1 MAKRAWRRNQRRWQ
15 VAPVY
20 DGADDLARSTRTSP
34 LVAQVLYN
42 RGLADPDIARGFL
55 QPKLN
60 DLHDPLELP
69 NCQAAARRI
78 AQAVE
83 RKDPIAIYGDYD
95 VDGMTSIAILHA
107 CLKLVNCPVRAYVP
121 HRLEEGYGVNADALR
136 SLISEGAKLIITVD
150 CGVGAGEVF
159 SQCAAAGGGA
169 DIIVTD
175 HHALPERLPDVAAVV
190 HPHLEVD
197 GKRYP
202 NPNLCGAGVAFK
214 LAWQVARE
222 LCGEKRV
229 DEPMREFL
237 LEATCL
243 AALGTVADVVPLVG
257 ENRVL
262 ATFGLQGLPSVK
274 HVGLQALLES
284 AKLSDTSL
292 DAYHIGFVLAPR
304 LNAAGRMGHA
314 AQAVELLT
322 TTDAARAREI
332 AAWLTS
338 QNAERQKVERA
349 IAEEACDMVVEAG
362 LDADNH
368 RAIVLSS
375 DSWHGGVIGIV
386 ASRLVERFSRPTILI
401 AVNGDGLG
409 QGSGRS
415 IPGFNIAEAMDA
427 CSRHLLSHGGHAMAG
442 GLKVKPENISA
453 FTEAFGVYASERIAP
468 EQMVPA
474 MRIDAETT
482 IAALGFN
489 TVDLLEKMAPFGAGN
504 PHPVIALRGCK
515 LSCPPKRMGKTGQ
528 TVSLLLSQNGT
539 AMRAVGFNMGDIVD
553 ELYGHET
560 LDVAAEPMLNTFNGR
575 TNVELRIKDV
585 VWE

>member
-15 VAPVY
+15 IAPAY
-20 DGADDLARSTRTSP
+20 DGADDLARRLRTAP
-34 LVAQVLYN
+34 LVAQVLHN
-42 RGLADPDIARGFL
+42 RGLDDFDAARGFL

-69 NCQAAARRI
+69 GCQAAARRI

-83 RKDPIAIYGDYD
+83 RKEPIAVYGDYD

-107 CLKLVNCPVRAYVP
+107 CLKLVGCPVKAYVP
-121 HRLEEGYGVNADALR
+121 HRLEEGYGVNAEALR
-136 SLISEGAKLIITVD
+136 SLIADGAKLIITVD
-150 CGVGAGEVF
+150 CGVGAADMFAQV
-159 SQCAAAGGGA
+159 GGSA

-190 HPHLEVD
+190 HPHLD
-197 GKRYP
+197 AGGKRYP

-222 LCGEKRV
+222 LCGETRV

-274 HVGLQALLES
+274 HVGLRALLES
-284 AKLSDTSL
+284 ASLADTSL
-292 DAYHIGFVLAPR
+292 DAFHIGFVLAPR

-332 AAWLTS
+332 AAWLAS

-362 LDADNH
+362 LDGDGH
-368 RAIVLSS
+368 RAIVLANKN
-375 DSWHGGVIGIV
+375 WHGGVIGIV

-415 IPGFNIAEAMDA
+415 IPGFDIAEALQA
-427 CSRHLLSHGGHAMAG
+427 CDEHLVSHGGHAMAG
-442 GLKVKPENISA
+442 GLKVKPENINA
-453 FTEAFGVYASERIAP
+453 FIEAFGLYASERITP
-468 EQMVPA
+468 EQLIPSQ
-474 MRIDAETT
+474 RIDAETT
-482 IAALGFN
+482 ISALGFN
-489 TVDLLEKMAPFGAGN
+489 VVDLLERMAPFGAGN
-504 PHPVIALRGCK
+504 PRPVIALRGCK
-515 LSCPPKRMGKTGQ
+515 LTCPPKRMGRTGQ
-528 TVSLLLSQNGT
+528 TISLLLSQNGC
-539 AMRAVGFNMGDIVD
+539 AMRAVGFDMGGLADH
-553 ELYGHET
+553 LLGHET

-575 TNVELRIKDV
+575 TNVELRLRDV
-585 VWE
+585 MWE